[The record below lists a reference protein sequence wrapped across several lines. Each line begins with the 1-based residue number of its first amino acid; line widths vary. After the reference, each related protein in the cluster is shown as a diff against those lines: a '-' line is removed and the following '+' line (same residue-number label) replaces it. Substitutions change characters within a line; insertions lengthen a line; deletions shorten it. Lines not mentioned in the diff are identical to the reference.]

1 MSGHFPASRQ
11 PRHQTR
17 QHHREP
23 ALLVPLGR
31 GEQLDRQRRTGHRL
45 RHRHRRRR
53 HLRCLQRH
61 WRRRSRLRPH
71 HLLPRHPQRNQCL
84 IHSTYTHTHTHT
96 HTLTHTLTHS
106 HTHTENEQIQQ
117 RSESLLSS
125 SEQDKGSIPARC
137 VAPIIRSP
145 APSPLPPPCIV
156 TYFSFFVRIKT

>member
-96 HTLTHTLTHS
+96 HALTHTLTHS
-106 HTHTENEQIQQ
+106 HLHTHTLTRRMNKSN
-117 RSESLLSS
+117 RDLN
-125 SEQDKGSIPARC
+125 RFF
-137 VAPIIRSP
+137 P
-145 APSPLPPPCIV
+145 APSKTKVPFLRVALLLSFEAPPPRP
-156 TYFSFFVRIKT
+156 SPPPAS